1 MTPHALLV
9 AGLGFGDEGKGSAVD
24 YLTRRYD
31 ARLVVRYNGGPQ
43 AAHHVVLPDGR
54 WHKFQQ
60 FGSGYFAGP
69 NVMTYL
75 SKHMLVSPTALKYE
89 ADKLQDMFPDS
100 TPHERIMIDENCL
113 ILTPLHS
120 IANRFI
126 EKRRGNKRHGTC
138 GWGVGFA
145 RGRAL
150 SGQAS
155 LYARDLKRFKQTISA
170 LRQIQ
175 IDVYEMGIG
184 CEEELKL
191 ELDNINIL
199 QLAEEYNEF
208 ANTWTIRHESLL
220 HGMLQTNTSVFE
232 GAQGVLLDETYGF
245 APHNT
250 WTDTTFKNAHDL
262 LQNTG
267 VRSTRI
273 GILRA
278 LSTRHGAGPFPS
290 ENSRY
295 AYDGDHNSSNQ
306 WQGDFRFGAFD
317 FPLVKYA
324 LNACGGVN
332 ELFLTHCD
340 KLQSTVGGKGQN
352 GYVDEYEGMLTDG
365 RAALRFGV
373 TAQELFEA
381 KAMYWEGS
389 LLDAIREK
397 LKPRVS
403 VYSYGPTHLD
413 KVSG

>member
-1 MTPHALLV
+1 MQPHAYLV

-24 YLTRRYD
+24 YLTRRFS
-31 ARLVVRYNGGPQ
+31 AHVVVRYNGGPQ

-54 WHKFQQ
+54 WHRFQQ

-69 NVMTYL
+69 DVMTYL
-75 SKHMLVSPTALKYE
+75 SKHMLVSPTALADE
-89 ADKLQDMFPDS
+89 AEKLRAMWPDS
-100 TPHERIMIDENCL
+100 KPEERIMIDQNCL
-113 ILTPLHS
+113 ILTPFHS
-120 IANRFI
+120 IANRFL
-126 EKRRGNKRHGTC
+126 ERSRGGKRHGTC
-138 GWGVGFA
+138 GWGVGYA
-145 RGRAL
+145 RGKFLAGER
-150 SGQAS
+150 S
-155 LYARDLKRFKQTISA
+155 LFARDLKYFSKTSAFLRA
-170 LRQIQ
+170 LRQEILDMD
-175 IDVYEMGIG
+175 IEEPDLK
-184 CEEELKL
+184 EELDAIKL
-191 ELDNINIL
+191 SDLNDF
-199 QLAEEYNEF
+199 YGTF
-208 ANTWTIRHESLL
+208 ANDANICHSDELNSLL
-220 HGMLQTNTSVFE
+220 KNNVSIFE

-245 APHNT
+245 APYNT

-262 LQNTG
+262 LQGTG

-273 GILRA
+273 GVLRA

-295 AYDGDHNSSNQ
+295 SYEGDHNSANQ
-306 WQGDFRFGAFD
+306 WQGEFRFGAFD
-317 FPLVKYA
+317 FPLAKYA
-324 LNACGGVN
+324 INACGGVD

-340 KLQSTVGGKGQN
+340 KLQSVSGKTGQN
-352 GYVDEYEGMLTDG
+352 GYIDEYEGNLTDG

-413 KVSG
+413 KTTA